1 MDFTKGTDF
10 IFLILCYKGNNLSI
24 HTAPFKNPD
33 YILLNQRESNAISPC
48 KDKQQGLS
56 KISDGYCN
64 VCNRPT
70 HYRNQELCHKCRNHL
85 IRGTLFPELG
95 ELIVTPK
102 DNHKQYKKLVT
113 EELVNRLDGVIDGRL
128 RTRTYKNKVAKMLC
142 VYHKFLEAQGD
153 VDIDVCYRRLKY
165 YADSSQRDSLQQTL
179 QDGKQLYRVISQIVI
194 M

>member
-1 MDFTKGTDF
+1 MKYIKGIDFVKMLLF
-10 IFLILCYKGNNLSI
+10 YKGNIMSI
-24 HTAPFKNPD
+24 YTAPFKNPD

-95 ELIVTPK
+95 ELIVTPE

-113 EELVNRLDGVIDGRL
+113 EELVDRIDGVMDGRL

-142 VYHKFLEAQGD
+142 VYHKFLKAKGD
-153 VDIDVCYRRLKY
+153 IDIDVCYRRLRY
-165 YADSSQRDSLQQTL
+165 YADTGTRVSLQQTL
-179 QDGKQLYRVISQIVI
+179 KDGKRAFSALSTMI
-194 M
+194 